1 VFHLVPR
8 SSVLGFTSLLCP
20 GGKIIMD
27 REQEDSELAD
37 AFRIYI
43 RDNNLSHCVADIMM
57 VYIIHECDY
66 C

>member
-1 VFHLVPR
+1 
-8 SSVLGFTSLLCP
+8 
-20 GGKIIMD
+20 MD
-27 REQEDSELAD
+27 REQAGSELAD

-43 RDNNLSHCVADIMM
+43 RGNNLNHPVADIMM

>member
-1 VFHLVPR
+1 
-8 SSVLGFTSLLCP
+8 
-20 GGKIIMD
+20 MD